1 MELSERKA
9 KIIEA
14 IIKNYQKTGE
24 PVVRSLEYECPHHGF
39 ENITDEFM
47 VGSDILVAPVV
58 EKGAVSRKVAFPE
71 GKWIAADGSI
81 YEGLSSR
88 ELPAPLDTLLWFTK
102 A

>member
-1 MELSERKA
+1 MYP
-9 KIIEA
+9 KIMDVVRASQI
-14 IIKNYQKTGE
+14 TGE

-47 VGSDILVAPVV
+47 VGSDILVAPVI

-81 YEGLSSR
+81 YEGLSSH
-88 ELPAPLDTLLWFTK
+88 ELPAPLDTLLWFTR